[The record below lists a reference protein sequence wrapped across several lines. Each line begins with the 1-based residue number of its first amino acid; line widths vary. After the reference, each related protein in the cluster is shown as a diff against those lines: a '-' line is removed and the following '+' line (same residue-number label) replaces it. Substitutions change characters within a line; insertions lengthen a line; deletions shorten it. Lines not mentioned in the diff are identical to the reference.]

1 MKVIS
6 MNESLKKMSEG
17 CNCFLKGMASTLD
30 IGATIPLDIS
40 SLYTS
45 PEEADREA
53 LASDWGTVGNDLRIA
68 MESYVE

>member
-1 MKVIS
+1 
-6 MNESLKKMSEG
+6 MNETLEKLSEKSID
-17 CNCFLKGMASTLD
+17 FLRGMASSLD
-30 IGATIPLDIS
+30 MGATIPLDIS

>member
-1 MKVIS
+1 M
-6 MNESLKKMSEG
+6 
-17 CNCFLKGMASTLD
+17 KGMASTLD

-53 LASDWGTVGNDLRIA
+53 LVSDWGTVGNDLRIA

>member
-1 MKVIS
+1 M
-6 MNESLKKMSEG
+6 
-17 CNCFLKGMASTLD
+17 KGMASTLD